1 MDLSRVEQPLWAEY
15 VAVEFIHALTVNDRV
30 LNRRRQA
37 RPPSWH
43 RAELM
48 PHLDGWRIDH
58 AGEPPRL
65 ERDARPLWERVGRGL
80 EVDADVLV
88 EYIKILAIAAVG
100 EPIPNR
106 EHGPPGAE

>member
-1 MDLSRVEQPLWAEY
+1 
-15 VAVEFIHALTVNDRV
+15 
-30 LNRRRQA
+30 
-37 RPPSWH
+37 
-43 RAELM
+43 M

-88 EYIKILAIAAVG
+88 DDVKLLAIATVG
-100 EPIPNR
+100 ELIPNR
-106 EHGPPGAE
+106 EHGPGRRVAAQARRVGRRTHSISRQSQTDRWRCISRR